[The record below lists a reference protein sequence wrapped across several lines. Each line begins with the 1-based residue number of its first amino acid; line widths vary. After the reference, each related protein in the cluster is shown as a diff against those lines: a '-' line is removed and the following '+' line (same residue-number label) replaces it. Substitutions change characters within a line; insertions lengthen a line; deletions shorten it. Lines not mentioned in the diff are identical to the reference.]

1 MRYIVLIGSIVLAML
16 VALSIGR
23 FSLSL
28 NDIWQVFMGEPAS
41 SIHETIIYDI
51 RLPRIIAAF
60 FIGASLAVAGT
71 AFQSL
76 FRNPLVGPNILG
88 VAAGSGF
95 GAALMIIL
103 FESLIWV
110 QFGAF
115 GFGLLA
121 VTMTYFIGSR
131 ANKKSILVLVLSG
144 IIVGAIFSALISL
157 IKYAA
162 DPEDKLPTI
171 VYWLM
176 GSLSGTSWND
186 LLFLIP
192 ISFIGILILYL
203 LRWKINI
210 LSTGEEQAIFLG
222 ERVKFLT
229 AVIIVSA
236 TVITSASVATCGIVG
251 WVGLLIPHIARMVF
265 GANHLSLIPSS
276 VLIGGLYMIVVDTVA
291 RSVTAAEIPLSI
303 LTALIGAPLIGA
315 LLMTKGKKWF

>member
-1 MRYIVLIGSIVLAML
+1 MKYIFVVFSLLLTSL
-16 VALSIGR
+16 VALSVGR
-23 FSLSL
+23 FELSFEEL
-28 NDIWQVFMGEPAS
+28 WAVFTGEPLKG
-41 SIHETIIYDI
+41 IHQTIVYDI

-95 GAALMIIL
+95 GAALMIVL

-131 ANKKSILVLVLSG
+131 SNKQSILVLVLSG

-157 IKYAA
+157 IKYGA

-176 GSLSGTSWND
+176 GSLSGTNWYD
-186 LLFLIP
+186 LWFLVP
-192 ISFIGILILYL
+192 ISIIGIGILYL

-222 ERVKFLT
+222 ERVKLLT
-229 AVIIVSA
+229 ALIIVAA

-251 WVGLLIPHIARMVF
+251 WVGLLIPHIARMIF
-265 GANHLSLIPSS
+265 GANHLSLIPAS
-276 VLIGGLYMIVVDTVA
+276 VLVGGVYMIIVDTLA
-291 RSVTAAEIPLSI
+291 RSVIAAEIPLSI
-303 LTALIGAPLIGA
+303 LTALIGAPIIGI
-315 LLMTKGKKWF
+315 LVMTKGKRWF

>member
-28 NDIWQVFMGEPAS
+28 NDIWQVFMGHPAS

-186 LLFLIP
+186 LWFLIP